1 MNRSILIVICD
12 FLLLSLLTFST
23 DINKMADEST
33 QTPTKATIVTQ
44 TVDPGRDLAAVMK
57 QALEEE
63 RKGHEQLQAEL
74 AQAREAARKQQA
86 AMSQDAQ
93 EAQRLQQQQAALQQ
107 QFAAAQT
114 SIQNLNQRLQTNDS
128 QLVSV
133 KAEEQKQ
140 SELAAALKLQLEQLN
155 QSNQVTQ
162 AERQKLASQLQ
173 LAMVEK
179 NAADQQ
185 AALLQQQVQAERAE
199 KAQLA
204 QSFKT
209 LATNSTQLATEIKA
223 NTPLAPN
230 TIFSDFVANHVAAQ
244 FAATRTNEF
253 GFDSTRKRETDT
265 VLVTDGTNIFALC
278 YVEDTPFVLFKP
290 ATDWDWLAGTLVHG
304 PARVSIRSLSF
315 AASDPRVVFMPVT
328 QAEAAQLGCK
338 IYRISSDPY
347 KFQDAVLVGAGE
359 GYYGECNFQI
369 DLSEPQYVK
378 LDRSL
383 LKGLFGKFNP
393 SRGDL
398 VFSRTG
404 ELLGIMANNT
414 YCLMLRDFAPAATFA
429 FNQSL
434 HGQRTGGT
442 LERLYASVLQMPFK
456 LQ

>member
-33 QTPTKATIVTQ
+33 QTPTKAAVVTQ
-44 TVDPGRDLAAVMK
+44 TIDPGRDLTAVMK

-63 RKGHEQLQAEL
+63 RKGHEQLQTEL
-74 AQAREAARKQQA
+74 AQAKEQAQKQQLA
-86 AMSQDAQ
+86 LVQSAQ
-93 EAQRLQQQQAALQQ
+93 ESQRLQQQVAT
-107 QFAAAQT
+107 AQT
-114 SIQNLNQRLQTNDS
+114 SIQNLNQQLQTNAS
-128 QLVSV
+128 QLTAT
-133 KAEEQKQ
+133 KAAEQKQ
-140 SELAAALKLQLEQLN
+140 SELAAALKQQLDLLN
-155 QSNQVTQ
+155 QSNQMVLS
-162 AERQKLASQLQ
+162 EKEKLANQLQ

-179 NAADQQ
+179 NAAAQQ
-185 AALLQQQVQAERAE
+185 ATLLQQQVQAERAE

-265 VLVTDGTNIFALC
+265 VLVTDGTNNFAMC

-290 ATDWDWLAGTLVHG
+290 GTDWDWLAGTLAHG
-304 PARVSIRSLSF
+304 GAQVPIHSVSF
-315 AASDPRVVFMPVT
+315 ASSDPRVVFMPVSP
-328 QAEAAQLGCK
+328 AEASRLGCK

-347 KFQDAVLVGAGE
+347 KFQDAVLVGASGD
-359 GYYGECNFQI
+359 YYGQCSFQI
-369 DLSEPQYVK
+369 DLSAPQYVK

-414 YCLMLRDFAPAATFA
+414 YCLMLRDFTPAATFA
-429 FNQSL
+429 FDQSL
-434 HGQRTGGT
+434 HGQHTGGT
-442 LERLYASVLQMPFK
+442 LERLYASVLNMPFR

>member
-33 QTPTKATIVTQ
+33 QTPTQAAVVMQ
-44 TVDPGRDLAAVMK
+44 TVDPGHDLAAVMK
-57 QALEEE
+57 QALAEE
-63 RKGHEQLQAEL
+63 RKGHEQLQQEL
-74 AQAREAARKQQA
+74 AQARDAAQKQQA
-86 AMSQDAQ
+86 QANQTAQ
-93 EAQRLQQQQAALQQ
+93 EIQRLQQQVTTAN
-107 QFAAAQT
+107 T
-114 SIQNLNQRLQTNDS
+114 SIQGLNQQLQTS
-128 QLVSV
+128 ATQLTAT
-133 KAEEQKQ
+133 KADVQKQ
-140 SELAAALKLQLEQLN
+140 SELATLLKQQLDLLN
-155 QSNQVTQ
+155 QSNQMTQ
-162 AERQKLASQLQ
+162 AEKQKLATQLQ
-173 LAMVEK
+173 LAEVEK
-179 NAADQQ
+179 NAAAQQ
-185 AALLQQQVQAERAE
+185 ATLLQQQVQAERAE

-223 NTPLAPN
+223 STPLAPN
-230 TIFSDFVANHVAAQ
+230 NIFSDFVANHVAAQ

-253 GFDSTRKRETDT
+253 GFPSTRPRKTDT

-278 YVEDTPFVLFKP
+278 YVEDTPFVLWKP
-290 ATDWDWLAGTLVHG
+290 GTDWDWLAGSLAHG
-304 PARVSIRSLSF
+304 STQIAIRSLSF
-315 AASDPRVVFMPVT
+315 ASSDPRIVFMPVT
-328 QAEAAQLGCK
+328 PAEAGQLGCK

-359 GYYGECNFQI
+359 GYYGQCSFQI
-369 DLSEPQYVK
+369 DLTDPQYVK
-378 LDRSL
+378 LDRNL

-404 ELLGIMANNT
+404 ELLGVMANNT
-414 YCLMLRDFAPAATFA
+414 YCLMLHDFTPAATFA

-434 HGQRTGGT
+434 HAQHTGGT
-442 LERLYASVLQMPFK
+442 LERLFASVQQMPFR

>member
-12 FLLLSLLTFST
+12 FLLLSLLTFTT

-33 QTPTKATIVTQ
+33 QTPTKAAVVTQ
-44 TVDPGRDLAAVMK
+44 TIDPGRDLTAVMK

-63 RKGHEQLQAEL
+63 RKGHEELQSQL
-74 AQAREAARKQQA
+74 AQAKEQAQKQQLA
-86 AMSQDAQ
+86 LTQNAQ
-93 EAQRLQQQQAALQQ
+93 EAQRLQQQVATAQA
-107 QFAAAQT
+107 
-114 SIQNLNQRLQTNDS
+114 SIQNLNQQLQTNAS
-128 QLVSV
+128 QLTAT

-140 SELAAALKLQLEQLN
+140 SELAALLKQRLDLMN
-155 QSNQVTQ
+155 QSNQMVLS
-162 AERQKLASQLQ
+162 EKEKLANQLQ

-179 NAADQQ
+179 NAAAQQ
-185 AALLQQQVQAERAE
+185 ATLLQQQVQAERAE

-265 VLVTDGTNIFALC
+265 VLATDGTNIFAMC

-290 ATDWDWLAGTLVHG
+290 GTDWDWLAGTLNHG
-304 PARVSIRSLSF
+304 NTQIPIHSVSF
-315 AASDPRVVFMPVT
+315 APDPRIVFMPVS
-328 QAEAAQLGCK
+328 QAEAAQLGGK

-347 KFQDAVLVGAGE
+347 KFQDAVLVGANE
-359 GYYGECNFQI
+359 GYYGQCSFQI

-414 YCLMLRDFAPAATFA
+414 YCLMLRDFTPSATFA

-434 HGQRTGGT
+434 HGQHTGGT
-442 LERLYASVLQMPFK
+442 LERLYASVLRMPFK